1 MAKTDLT
8 VIIPVHTV
16 EGDTIKWLTKAIESV
31 KQQKVKPDV
40 LLIITA
46 DDKEVTSEIKKIKLG
61 SLSKITKITT
71 NDTGNTD
78 FCSQVNF
85 GVSKVKTQ
93 YFSVLE
99 LDDEYSNIWI
109 DNFVKYKTYYDDVS
123 LFLPIVVDT
132 DIAGRY
138 ISTTNEAVWALQF
151 SDEMGVLD
159 NGSLLDYPNFSF
171 TGGVMKKADYEE
183 IGGFKSSMRLTF
195 IYEFLLRVTYND
207 LKVMTIPK
215 FGLKHTNM
223 RPGSLFYD
231 YKNGDNVV
239 TTDEGRFWMDT
250 AKKEYFFT
258 EDRKITFEENVT
270 V

>member
-46 DDKEVTSEIKKIKLG
+46 DDKEVTSEVKKVKLG
-61 SLSKITKITT
+61 SLDKITKVTT

-109 DNFVKYKTYYDDVS
+109 DNFVKYKTHYEDVS

-132 DIAGRY
+132 DVSGKF
-138 ISTTNEAVWALQF
+138 ISTT
-151 SDEMGVLD
+151 
-159 NGSLLDYPNFSF
+159 SF
-171 TGGVMKKADYEE
+171 TGSIMKKADYEE

-195 IYEFLLRVTYND
+195 IYEFLLRATYND
-207 LKVMTIPK
+207 LKIMTIPK

-231 YKNGDNVV
+231 YKNGSNVV

-250 AKKEYFFT
+250 AKKEYFFI
-258 EDRKITFEENVT
+258 EDREITFEENVT